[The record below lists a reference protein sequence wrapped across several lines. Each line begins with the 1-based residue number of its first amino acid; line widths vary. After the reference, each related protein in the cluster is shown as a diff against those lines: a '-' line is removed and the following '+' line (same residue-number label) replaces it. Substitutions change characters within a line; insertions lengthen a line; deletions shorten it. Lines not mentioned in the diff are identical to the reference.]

1 MQIKFNLEQREYKT
15 IPAGDRV
22 LEITKAECTPSGK
35 PNKMTVTFKDGE
47 TGATSQ
53 SKYDFD
59 NDKGMFAM
67 AMLCQKALEI
77 PDMDTFD
84 TKDAG
89 LLVGKLLLCEVVHTE
104 GTKPKEDGTFPIF
117 ANVRKVKELVG
128 VANNAEENAEKIDS
142 ITESP
147 RANLGSDL

>member
-35 PNKMTVTFKDGE
+35 PNKMTVTFKDTE
-47 TGATSQ
+47 TGATNQ

-59 NDKGMFAM
+59 NDKGLFAM

-77 PDMDTFD
+77 PDMDAFD

-89 LLVGKLLLCEVVHTE
+89 LLVGKQLLCEVVHTE

-128 VANNAEENAEKIDS
+128 DGVNREENSAKIDELL
-142 ITESP
+142 ESP

>member
-1 MQIKFNLEQREYKT
+1 MQIKFNLEQWEYKT

-47 TGATSQ
+47 TGATNQ

-84 TKDAG
+84 TKDAS
-89 LLVGKLLLCEVVHTE
+89 LLVGKLLLCEVVHVE
-104 GTKPKEDGTFPIF
+104 GTKPKEDGTFPVF

-128 VANNAEENAEKIDS
+128 IANNAEENAEKIDS